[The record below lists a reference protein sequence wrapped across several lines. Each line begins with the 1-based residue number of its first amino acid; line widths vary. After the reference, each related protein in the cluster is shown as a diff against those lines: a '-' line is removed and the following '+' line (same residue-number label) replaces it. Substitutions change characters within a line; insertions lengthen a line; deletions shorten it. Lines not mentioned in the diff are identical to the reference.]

1 MTGPQR
7 SLSAIRLVWRSALL
21 CALAGWAV
29 FTLPSAVAAPLWLG
43 SDIPYRVWSD
53 PTGRLS
59 LREAVSEIARHGKPA
74 REVLSRGY
82 THEVAWLRFTLAAD
96 AFDGAPLWLEIKPNF
111 LDDIRVY
118 YRPLTGSGPWH
129 QRRVGD
135 TLAAPRGDLDYR
147 FPVLKIAPPPSA
159 PGYEIV
165 MRVATTSSLLLR
177 LGFWQPEEFMIHAT
191 RSSAYYAFYFGLA
204 GLSTLLALVLAILLR
219 NRLLWSVA
227 FMAIPYAMM
236 ASIEGFVAWSLPGLG
251 ILFQHYLISVLA
263 LLMSASLL
271 WMPVEAIDL
280 RDRVPWLYR
289 TFVGTCF
296 LCLPL
301 MLSIP
306 LGFYSQAIRLQTTL
320 HFFIGILFLMY
331 CLRVWGKEGFR
342 TLSFALSIGPFIV
355 TALTL
360 YGLLVLAGRV
370 PFKIV
375 FYRAWQYSLVVN
387 MLLVMGVA
395 VYQVRMQYR
404 EAREKKRLARDLMI
418 EREASFNQRQFM
430 GMVAHEFRT
439 PLAVISGCLENLRYA
454 TGMAQIRQRH
464 SRIERA
470 NDRLIQLTDNCL
482 VDARLDAE
490 NLHLDCRPADLVEIV
505 NSAVAL
511 IHFSDHHSCRLE
523 LEHLAY
529 GAAQGG
535 MPSGER
541 PWIDA
546 ALMRIALSNVIDNA
560 VKYSAGGII
569 RVECR
574 RAGERF
580 TLAVE
585 DRGGG
590 IPLDQVDI
598 IFERYR
604 RAESSTG
611 ARPGFGLGLH
621 VSRQIARAHGGE
633 LALVANTSTGCRFV
647 FTMPWKAGKG
657 GGG

>member
-1 MTGPQR
+1 MR
-7 SLSAIRLVWRSALL
+7 YVWRSLLFCTLMGGALL
-21 CALAGWAV
+21 
-29 FTLPSAVAAPLWLG
+29 TPPSAVAAPLWLG

-53 PTGRLS
+53 PKGRLS
-59 LREAVSEIARHGKPA
+59 LREAVPEIARHGTLA

-82 THEVAWLRFTLAAD
+82 TREVVWLRFTLAAD

-118 YRPLTGSGPWH
+118 YRPLSEDGSWR

-135 TLAAPRGDLDYR
+135 TFAAPRGDLDYR
-147 FPVLKIAPPPSA
+147 FPILKMPPPPSA
-159 PGYEIV
+159 LGYEVV

-177 LGFWQPEEFMIHAT
+177 IGFWQPEDFTAHAT

-236 ASIEGFVAWSLPGLG
+236 ASIEGFVAWSLPGAG

-271 WMPVEAIDL
+271 WMPVEAIAL
-280 RDRVPWLYR
+280 RERVPWLYR
-289 TFVGTCF
+289 LFVGACC
-296 LCLPL
+296 LSLPL

-320 HFFIGILFLMY
+320 HFGIGLLFLIY
-331 CLRVWGKEGFR
+331 CLRVWIKERFR
-342 TLSFALSIGPFIV
+342 TLSFALSVGPFVV

-360 YGLLVLAGRV
+360 YGLLVLAGWV

-375 FYRAWQYSLVVN
+375 FYRAWQYSLVIN

-395 VYQVRMQYR
+395 VYQVRQQYR
-404 EAREKKRLARDLMI
+404 EAREKKLLARDLRI

-439 PLAVISGCLENLRYA
+439 PLAVIAGCLENLRHA
-454 TGMAQIRQRH
+454 TDLAQARQRYA
-464 SRIERA
+464 RIERA
-470 NDRLIQLTDNCL
+470 NDRLVQLTDNCL

-490 NLHLDCRPADLVEIV
+490 NLHLDLRPADLLEIV
-505 NSAVAL
+505 HSAVAL
-511 IHFSDHHSCRLE
+511 IHFSDNHACQLDLDRSARVE
-523 LEHLAY
+523 
-529 GAAQGG
+529 AQADGLYDE
-535 MPSGER
+535 P

-574 RAGERF
+574 RVGTSF

-585 DRGGG
+585 DHGEG
-590 IPLDQVDI
+590 IPADRVDI

-604 RAESSTG
+604 RVDSAIDT
-611 ARPGFGLGLH
+611 RRGFGLGLH

-633 LALVANTSTGCRFV
+633 LVLARNTASGCRFV
-647 FTMPWKAGKG
+647 FTIPWNATKG
-657 GGG
+657 GRA